1 MSEVVAVPTG
11 RSGDPEVGL
20 VEEFELTGLARG
32 PWQDDAAHGGAP
44 AALIVR
50 AAEAHCDEGALRVG
64 SLNMTFFGPVLL
76 GPIRI
81 ETTVLKPGRRQRVV
95 GVRLSDG
102 DRTLID
108 ARAVLIRRGEVS
120 LPEGAESEPE
130 TLPGPEHARDVD
142 RRKWAHGEG
151 DAFHRNTNTVL
162 ALEGGPDEVGP
173 TGSGW
178 FRLEY
183 PLVPGEDPSG
193 AQRAIAAADFG
204 NGLAHPVPFGE
215 FLFVNCDLNLA
226 LLREPE
232 GEWIGLRSRTEVDPG
247 GAGLT
252 TTEVFDQLGRCG
264 SATQIL
270 YVDRA

>member
-1 MSEVVAVPTG
+1 MSETIAVISAS
-11 RSGDPEVGL
+11 SGSPEEGL
-20 VEEFELTGLARG
+20 VEDISLTSLARG
-32 PWQDDAAHGGAP
+32 PWQADAAHGGAP

-50 AAEAHCDEGALRVG
+50 AAEAHCDGGSLRVG
-64 SLNMTFFGPVLL
+64 SLNMTFYGPVML
-76 GPIRI
+76 GPVRI
-81 ETTVLKPGRRQRVV
+81 ESEVLKPGRRQKVI
-95 GVRLSDG
+95 GIRLSAG
-102 DRTLID
+102 DRTAID
-108 ARAVLIRRGEVS
+108 ARAVLIRRGEVELS
-120 LPEGAESEPE
+120 EEALPRPES
-130 TLPGPEHARDVD
+130 LPGPETARDVD

-162 ALEGGPDEVGP
+162 ALEGGPDEVGH

-183 PLVPGEDPSG
+183 PLVAGEPVSG
-193 AQRAIAAADFG
+193 AQRAAAAADFG
-204 NGLAHPVPFGE
+204 NGLAHPVPFGD

-232 GEWIGLRSRTEVDPG
+232 GDWIGLESRTEVDPG
-247 GAGLT
+247 GSGLT
-252 TTEVFDQLGRCG
+252 TTAVFDESGRCG